1 MDPKRISSPNPVP
14 SEEAHHFYHRC
25 HSAFSI
31 TINLDSTGSQI
42 SPENS
47 IGVARN
53 SAKLVQVFFF
63 FFFQIYFSL
72 SLSPFLYRSRGCD
85 STSICSRDYRSKL
98 YLILHLCCYLI
109 QFLISYLS

>member
-25 HSAFSI
+25 HFAFSI
-31 TINLDSTGSQI
+31 RINLDSTGTQI

-53 SAKLVQVFFF
+53 REKLVQVFFF
-63 FFFQIYFSL
+63 FFQFYFSV
-72 SLSPFLYRSRGCD
+72 SPSPLLYRSRRCD
-85 STSICSRDYRSKL
+85 STSICSRDNRSR
-98 YLILHLCCYLI
+98 
-109 QFLISYLS
+109 S

>member
-25 HSAFSI
+25 HFAFSI

-53 SAKLVQVFFF
+53 SEKLVQEVQQRVITFIY
-63 FFFQIYFSL
+63 QIENYVN
-72 SLSPFLYRSRGCD
+72 FLC
-85 STSICSRDYRSKL
+85 I
-98 YLILHLCCYLI
+98 II
-109 QFLISYLS
+109 